1 LEHKNV
7 RNDSAP
13 SGESALTKLRAALA
27 AGDAYQLAVL
37 DQEMP
42 SMNGETLARAIK
54 ADPSLQSTILM
65 MLTSV
70 GLRGDAQR
78 MKDAG
83 FAAYFTK
90 PARSHQILD
99 AISALW
105 GSHKTSSPVP
115 FLTRHVLAEA
125 GHRQPSQPAA
135 VTRVTPPRV
144 LVVEDNA
151 VNQKLAKRLLEKLG
165 CRVDVAGNGKEAVE
179 MIETFPFDIV
189 FMDCQMPEMDG
200 FEATRAIR
208 QTESGK
214 AHQVIVAVTANA
226 MQGDREK
233 CISAGMDDYISKPIA
248 RSELDQMMARY
259 LPANCPPVRR
269 EQEDKT
275 VVESP
280 AGT

>member
-1 LEHKNV
+1 
-7 RNDSAP
+7 
-13 SGESALTKLRAALA
+13 
-27 AGDAYQLAVL
+27 
-37 DQEMP
+37 
-42 SMNGETLARAIK
+42 
-54 ADPSLQSTILM
+54 
-65 MLTSV
+65 
-70 GLRGDAQR
+70 
-78 MKDAG
+78 
-83 FAAYFTK
+83 
-90 PARSHQILD
+90 
-99 AISALW
+99 
-105 GSHKTSSPVP
+105 
-115 FLTRHVLAEA
+115 LTRHVLAEA

-208 QTESGK
+208 QRESGK
-214 AHQVIVAVTANA
+214 THQVIVAVTANA

-259 LPANCPPVRR
+259 LPANCPPVRT